1 MKSFYAANKE
11 YIKSPNKFIGKPRI
25 PKYKDKCNVI
35 LFTNQC
41 ISIKKREI
49 WINKKTKL
57 TKIKTE
63 ITDFQQIRFIPKGG
77 TIIMEIVYNKEIP

>member
-11 YIKSPNKFIGKPRI
+11 YKKSPNKFLGKPRM

-35 LFTNQC
+35 YFPNQS
-41 ISIKKREI
+41 ISIKKGEI
-49 WINKKTKL
+49 WLNKNTKL

-63 ITDFQQIRFIPKGG
+63 ITDFQ
-77 TIIMEIVYNKEIP
+77 